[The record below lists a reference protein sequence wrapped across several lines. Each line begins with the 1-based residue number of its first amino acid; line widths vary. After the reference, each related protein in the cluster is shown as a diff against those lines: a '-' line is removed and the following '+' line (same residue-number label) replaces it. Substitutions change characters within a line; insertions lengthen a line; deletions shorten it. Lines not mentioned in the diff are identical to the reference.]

1 MQRCPVCTYQIMA
14 SRSSSLW
21 SYTLTRLMMAPLMI
35 WFAVTLVFLLVRA
48 LPGDPIDAELGP
60 KAPPELKAE
69 LRAAKGYDKPMIV
82 QYLVYLGSLIRF
94 NVQVDDHWE
103 LIHFDLGDTLK
114 KEAVTKVIGQ
124 YFPATVELTIFS
136 LLVAVGVGVTIGA
149 FAASRPNSKFDVGG
163 RLFGIITYSI
173 PLFWFGMILQ
183 LIFSVGLNWFP
194 LGTRFPTTMM
204 APEGPTGLYTIDS
217 LLKGDLSQFATSLYY
232 LALPCLSL
240 GILISGVFER
250 IVRVNLKQTLQA
262 DYVEAARARGIGE
275 NRILW
280 NHAFRNTL
288 IPVVTILGLTIA
300 AMLGGAILTE
310 VTFSWP
316 GLAQRLY
323 LAISQRDYAAVQGI
337 MVFFAVI
344 VTIASLAIDL
354 INAYIDPR
362 IRY

>member
-1 MQRCPVCTYQIMA
+1 MA

-21 SYTLTRLMMAPLMI
+21 TYALTRIMLAPLMV
-35 WFAVTLVFLLVRA
+35 WFAVTLVFILVRA

-69 LRAAKGYDKPMIV
+69 LRASKGYDKPMLV
-82 QYLVYLGSLIRF
+82 QYLAYLGSFLKF
-94 NVQVDDHWE
+94 NVTDAEGKWHW
-103 LIHFDLGDTLK
+103 LQFNLGDTSK
-114 KEAVTKVIGQ
+114 GEAITKVIGE
-124 YFPATVELTIFS
+124 YFPATVELALFS
-136 LLVAVGVGVTIGA
+136 LLIALLIGIPIGA
-149 FAASRPNSKFDVGG
+149 FAASRSGTKYDAASRF
-163 RLFGIITYSI
+163 FGIITYSI

-194 LGTRFPTTMM
+194 LGTRFPSTML

-217 LLKGDLSQFATSLYY
+217 LLKGDGTQFFTSLHY

-240 GILISGVFER
+240 GVLISGVFER

-262 DYVEAARARGIGE
+262 DYVEAGRARGIGE
-275 NRILW
+275 RRLLW

-300 AMLGGAILTE
+300 AMFGGAILTE

-323 LAISQRDYAAVQGI
+323 AAIGQRDYATVQGI

-354 INAYIDPR
+354 INACIDPR

>member
-1 MQRCPVCTYQIMA
+1 MGALRSRLHRLPMA

-69 LRAAKGYDKPMIV
+69 LRAARGYDKPMIV
-82 QYLVYLGSLIRF
+82 QYLVYLGQVLRF
-94 NVQVDDHWE
+94 N
-103 LIHFDLGDTLK
+103 LGDTSK
-114 KEAVTKVIGQ
+114 GEAVTKVIGE
-124 YFPATVELTIFS
+124 YFPATVELAIFS
-136 LLVAVGVGVTIGA
+136 MVVAVVVGVTIGA
-149 FAASRPNSKFDVGG
+149 LGASRKDSKFDLGG

-194 LGTRFPTTMM
+194 LGTRFPTTMI

-217 LLKGDLSQFATSLYY
+217 LLKGDFGQLSTSFYY

-250 IVRVNLKQTLQA
+250 IVRVNLQQTLQT
-262 DYVEAARARGIGE
+262 DYVEAARARGIPDR
-275 NRILW
+275 RILW